1 MTKRTLEALT
11 SLLRHTTIRYRLIG
25 VFIVLSVMP
34 LLISGYISFV
44 ESSQA
49 IQGQAQIFATEIVK
63 QVAKNVQLR
72 MAQIDAN
79 VEMLILS
86 DRVQTALARYADE
99 DAADQAQAHAAMPS
113 ILLNAYGSFDYINQM
128 YFLTSSN
135 QIMDS
140 QVFAKLGQSVQA
152 FAGKGFRL
160 NGKPYWGTI
169 DLPNGQKGIAMTRQ
183 IFFKANNRVAGGLYL
198 GLKPSHFSEIFEDVS
213 LVEGSEIYVM
223 DVLEGSVIVES
234 KARLARMNDEAPHLE
249 LKQAVL
255 HAVKLGQSTGSI
267 TYESKSPETA
277 MGRGNVRVV
286 AVYSQIPST
295 NWFVVNTIPYDS
307 LIAEARSVRNTIT
320 LMGSL
325 GLIAAI
331 LLSFVIGHSILD
343 PLKQLMKLIQHA
355 ETGSVPVQ
363 SATEGNDELTV
374 LSQKFSDLSVK
385 IKREHELLEERVHER
400 TLALEKANQTL
411 AELSATDALTGI
423 ANRRQFD
430 EVLANE
436 WRRAARLSQPLALAM
451 IDIDWFKKYNDHYG
465 HQAGDEC
472 LRRVATLLQLC
483 VLRPGDLV
491 ARYGGEEFVF
501 VATATDG
508 PNALRIARN
517 FCETLQSLALPHA
530 MSSFACV
537 TASIG
542 VAAMVADEDHAPEAL
557 LRAADHALYQAKALG
572 RNQAVLF
579 TKPEA

>member
-1 MTKRTLEALT
+1 MIRRTLAALT

-34 LLISGYISFV
+34 LLVSGYISFV

-49 IQGQAQIFATEIVK
+49 IQTQAQIFATEIVK
-63 QVAKNVQLR
+63 QVAKNAQLR
-72 MAQIDAN
+72 MAQMDAN
-79 VEMLILS
+79 VETLILS
-86 DRVQTALARYADE
+86 DRVQTALAQYAGKG
-99 DAADQAQAHAAMPS
+99 AADQAQAQAAMPS
-113 ILLNAYGSFDYINQM
+113 ILLNAYGSYDYINQM
-128 YFLTSSN
+128 YFLNSTN

-140 QVFAKLGQSVQA
+140 QVFAKLGQSVQT
-152 FAGKGFRL
+152 FAATVPQLK
-160 NGKPYWGTI
+160 GKPYWGTI
-169 DLPNGQKGIAMTRQ
+169 DLPSGKKGIAMTRQ

-223 DVLEGSVIVES
+223 DALNGSVIVES
-234 KARLARMNDEAPHLE
+234 KARLAKVNDEAPHLD
-249 LKQAVL
+249 LIQAML
-255 HAVKLGQSTGSI
+255 HAVKLGQPTGSI
-267 TYESKSPETA
+267 TYENKSPDAT
-277 MGRGNVRVV
+277 MGRGNIRVV

-295 NWFVVNTIPYDS
+295 NWFVINTIPYDS

-320 LMGSL
+320 LIGSL

-331 LLSFVIGHSILD
+331 FLSFVTGRSILD
-343 PLKQLMKLIQHA
+343 PLKQLMKLIQQA
-355 ETGSVPVQ
+355 ETGSVQVRM
-363 SATEGNDELTV
+363 THEGNDELTV
-374 LSQKFSDLSVK
+374 LSQKFIDMSVK
-385 IKREHELLEERVHER
+385 ISRENELLEERVHER

-517 FCETLQSLALPHA
+517 FCETLQSQALPHA

-542 VAAMVADEDHAPEAL
+542 VAAMVADQDHLPEAL